1 MSSALRGF
9 VVGGVLGAAVMGGG
23 ALAVAQTAD
32 TTPGT
37 SVPHADDTT
46 PGSVPPAA
54 GEAPAPAPDEAP
66 APPGAAPAPG
76 TPAPGADCDDPD
88 GGGAHKGGHG
98 RGLALGHTVQELAT
112 ELGVTVDQLKD
123 AEKAARQAVQD
134 QLGTPPRPANRPPSD
149 EDRQKLEA
157 DMKAR
162 HELHDKVLAEKL
174 GITVEKLHEAEAN
187 VAKKR
192 LDEAVANGRITQQQ
206 EDEILQKLRNGEQ
219 IAPGAGLAPGMKGGP
234 GGMGAP
240 GGMGGPGAG
249 PGMGRGHHGGGK
261 GGQGSGGAPATPGT
275 TVPGG
280 S

>member
-1 MSSALRGF
+1 

-32 TTPGT
+32 TLPGT

-46 PGSVPPAA
+46 PGTTPPAA
-54 GEAPAPAPDEAP
+54 GETPAPAPDEVP
-66 APPGAAPAPG
+66 SPGTAPAPG
-76 TPAPGADCDDPD
+76 TPAAPGADCDDPD
-88 GGGAHKGGHG
+88 GGGAHRGGHG
-98 RGLALGHTVQELAT
+98 HGLALGHTVQELAT

-134 QLGTPPRPANRPPSD
+134 QLGAPTRPANRPPSD

-157 DMKAR
+157 DLKAR
-162 HELHDKVLAEKL
+162 KELHDKVLAEKL

-187 VAKKR
+187 VARKR
-192 LDEAVANGRITQQQ
+192 LDQAVANGRITQQQ

-219 IAPGAGLAPGMKGGP
+219 IAPGAGLAPGLKGGP
-234 GGMGAP
+234 GGLGAP
-240 GGMGGPGAG
+240 GAG
-249 PGMGRGHHGGGK
+249 RGMGRGHHGGGK
-261 GGQGSGGAPATPGT
+261 GGQGSGAAPATPGT